1 MPDIGLQALGTGFNL
16 GITFE
21 DVLVICLI
29 ATFFLTIIAPVANN
43 TSFEVMGIP
52 GYIGFS
58 FNTLW
63 FDNWSFF
70 KDTPHQLTC
79 AGIVTDI
86 KLIGTT
92 AQIDT
97 AQWGALGVFYNAYV
111 VTNPLGQLLSIMINL
126 FIFLGDL
133 IFGCGLGGIRLFIGV
148 AIVAYILFKAVPLIS
163 VILQALGAL
172 FG

>member
-1 MPDIGLQALGTGFNL
+1 MPDIGLQVLGTGFNL

-21 DVLVICLI
+21 DVLIICLI
-29 ATFFLTIIAPVANN
+29 ATFFLAVLAPAVNN
-43 TSFEVMGIP
+43 TPFEAIGIP
-52 GYIGFS
+52 GYIGYS

-86 KLIGTT
+86 KLMGTT

-111 VTNPLGQLLSIMINL
+111 VTNPLGQLISIMINFMI
-126 FIFLGDL
+126 FIGDL
-133 IFGCGLGGIRLFIGV
+133 IFGCGFGGIRLFIGIAV
-148 AIVAYILFKAVPLIS
+148 FAHVLFKCVPLIS
-163 VILQALGAL
+163 TIVQALGVL